1 MEFEIFGESRSE
13 NVGVKIF
20 GLEGAK
26 IDTKAV
32 QEFCNLRRP
41 GVDELSSPRK
51 ENDEIIF
58 TSGIDKNGII
68 TGTVIAEIKNTDA
81 EKETEKFV
89 PRPGHA
95 DYPAYKKYGHIPAG
109 GGKFSGRMTAPLCI
123 AGGIAL
129 QILSKKGITLDGHI
143 LTLHGVRD
151 ESFDPIN
158 FKNEEIYKRDF
169 PVLDISAG
177 EKMKSEILSAKSAG
191 DSVGGTIEVRIDGV
205 PAGTGGNMFSS
216 LDGKI
221 AASVFCVPGIK
232 GIDFGAGFSSAYL
245 LGSEN
250 NDGYYIENGKVKVKT
265 NFAGGILGG
274 MATGAPII
282 FSAAVKPTPSI
293 KKEQDSVN
301 LKTMQNEKLSVD
313 GRNDPCIVKR
323 ALPGVISAAAL
334 AVLDALEDK

>member
-1 MEFEIFGESRSE
+1 MKFEIFGESRSE

-20 GLEGAK
+20 GLEGETVDKCAL
-26 IDTKAV
+26 
-32 QEFCNLRRP
+32 QGFCNLRRP
-41 GVDELSSPRK
+41 GADEFSSPRK

-58 TSGIDKNGII
+58 TSGIDENGVI
-68 TGTVIAEIKNTDA
+68 TGTLVAEIKNTDA
-81 EKETEKFV
+81 KKESEKFV

-95 DYPAYKKYGHIPAG
+95 DYPAYKKYGYIPAG

-169 PVLDISAG
+169 PVIDFSAG

-191 DSVGGTIEVRIDGV
+191 DSVGGIIEVRIDGV

-232 GIDFGAGFSSAYL
+232 GIDFGAGFSSAHL